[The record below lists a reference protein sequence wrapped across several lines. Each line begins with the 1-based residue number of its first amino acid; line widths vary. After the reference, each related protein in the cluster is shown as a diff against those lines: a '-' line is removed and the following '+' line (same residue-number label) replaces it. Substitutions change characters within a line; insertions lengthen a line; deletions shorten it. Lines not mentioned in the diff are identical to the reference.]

1 MFMTLLGR
9 FKSDMYDVTLKVM
22 EVGLIK
28 MTISDHYGKPI
39 LSQNFNDQK
48 IAIQSFE
55 NLLDVVD
62 GQRIN

>member
-9 FKSDMYDVTLKVM
+9 FKSDRYDVTLKVI

-39 LSQNFNDQK
+39 LSQNFHDQK

-55 NLLDVVD
+55 NLLNGVD